1 MESFPDEDVMKTV
14 KMTAKDLEY
23 YTNLV
28 DKAVSGFGRIDLRFD
43 RDSTV
48 GKMLSNH
55 IVCYRE
61 IIHER
66 KNQSMQ
72 QTSLSSYFKKFPT
85 AIPTFSNH
93 LLDRPVA
100 INIEARPS
108 MSQKIITC

>member
-1 MESFPDEDVMKTV
+1 MESFADEYVMKTGKV
-14 KMTAKDLEY
+14 TAIDLEY
-23 YTNLV
+23 YTSLI

-48 GKMLSNH
+48 GRMLSNH

-72 QTSLSSYFKKFPT
+72 QTSLSF
-85 AIPTFSNH
+85 
-93 LLDRPVA
+93 
-100 INIEARPS
+100 
-108 MSQKIITC
+108 